1 MRFITKLLSLILL
14 SLFIFPAFIANAQTY
29 LPVGPQTN
37 VPEGAVTD
45 GGWVECYRDTYDV
58 IMDAD
63 TVLNAC
69 EGDLLMLTCRETG
82 SSTIALLAQGERS
95 DVTFNTGNNGDVLHV
110 ANGVGWYFDN
120 DSLGS
125 WGFVRAG
132 DTVNKNN
139 CDVDDTG
146 ADNERLCWHLN
157 DVGGYR
163 CGSVT
168 ELNESNSYERVV
180 YVASDLPPPPPP
192 PSAATIPTL
201 SEWGL
206 IAMAGFMGIA
216 GLLVMRRRK
225 LTA

>member
-1 MRFITKLLSLILL
+1 MRFITKLLSLMLL
-14 SLFIFPAFIANAQTY
+14 SFFVFSGLKANAQSY

-37 VPEGAVTD
+37 VPEDTVTD

-58 IMDAD
+58 EMDAD
-63 TVLNAC
+63 TVLDAC
-69 EGDLLMLTCRETG
+69 DGDLLMLTCRETG
-82 SSTIALLAQGERS
+82 SSTIMLLAQGERS
-95 DVTFNTGNNGDVLHV
+95 DVTFDTGDNLDVLHV
-110 ANGVGWYFDN
+110 ANGVGWYFN
-120 DSLGS
+120 STETES

-132 DTVNKNN
+132 DTVFKSN

-157 DVGGYR
+157 DAGGYR
-163 CGSVT
+163 CGSVDD
-168 ELNESNSYERVV
+168 LNDSNSYERVV
-180 YVASDLPPPPPP
+180 YVASELPPPPPP
-192 PSAATIPTL
+192 SVTTVPTL

-225 LTA
+225 LAA

>member
-1 MRFITKLLSLILL
+1 
-14 SLFIFPAFIANAQTY
+14 
-29 LPVGPQTN
+29 
-37 VPEGAVTD
+37 VPEGTVTD
-45 GGWVECYRDTYDV
+45 GGWVECYRDTYD
-58 IMDAD
+58 IHMDAD
-63 TVLNAC
+63 AVLDVC
-69 EGDLLMLTCRETG
+69 DGDLLMLTCRETG

-95 DVTFNTGNNGDVLHV
+95 DVTFDTGDNLDVLHV

-120 DSLGS
+120 TGTES

-132 DTVNKNN
+132 DTVFKSN

-157 DVGGYR
+157 DAGGYR
-163 CGSVT
+163 CGSVDD
-168 ELNESNSYERVV
+168 LNDSNSYERVV
-180 YVASDLPPPPPP
+180 YVPSDLPPPPPP
-192 PSAATIPTL
+192 SVTTVPTL
-201 SEWGL
+201 SEWGF

>member
-1 MRFITKLLSLILL
+1 MWFITKLLPLILL
-14 SLFIFPAFIANAQTY
+14 SLFVSPVFKANAQTY

-37 VPEGAVTD
+37 VPEGTVTD
-45 GGWVECYRDTYDV
+45 GGWVECYSDTYDV
-58 IMDAD
+58 PMDAD
-63 TVLNAC
+63 AVLDVC
-69 EGDLLMLTCRETG
+69 DGDLLMLTCRETG

-95 DVTFNTGNNGDVLHV
+95 DVIFDTGNTQDLHI

-132 DTVNKNN
+132 DTVSKNN
-139 CDVDDTG
+139 CDTDASG
-146 ADNERLCWHLN
+146 ANDERLCWHLN
-157 DVGGYR
+157 DFGGYR
-163 CGSVT
+163 CGSV
-168 ELNESNSYERVV
+168 ENLNESNSYERVI
-180 YVASDLPPPPPP
+180 YVASELPPPPPP
-192 PSAATIPTL
+192 SVTTVPTL

>member
-1 MRFITKLLSLILL
+1 
-14 SLFIFPAFIANAQTY
+14 
-29 LPVGPQTN
+29 
-37 VPEGAVTD
+37 VPEGTVTD
-45 GGWVECYRDTYDV
+45 GGWVECYRDTYD
-58 IMDAD
+58 IHMDAD
-63 TVLNAC
+63 TVLDAC
-69 EGDLLMLTCRETG
+69 DGDLLMLTCRETG

-95 DVTFNTGNNGDVLHV
+95 DVTFDTGDNLDVLHV

-120 DSLGS
+120 TGTES

-132 DTVNKNN
+132 DTVFKSN

-157 DVGGYR
+157 DAGGYR
-163 CGSVT
+163 CGSVDD
-168 ELNESNSYERVV
+168 LNDSNSYERVV

-192 PSAATIPTL
+192 SVTTVPTL
-201 SEWGL
+201 SEWGF

>member
-1 MRFITKLLSLILL
+1 MRFITKLLSLMLL
-14 SLFIFPAFIANAQTY
+14 SFFVFSGLKANAQSY

-37 VPEGAVTD
+37 VPEDTVTD

-58 IMDAD
+58 EMDAD
-63 TVLNAC
+63 TVLDAC
-69 EGDLLMLTCRETG
+69 DGDLLMLTCRETG
-82 SSTIALLAQGERS
+82 SSTIMLLAQGERS
-95 DVTFNTGNNGDVLHV
+95 DVTFDTGDNLDVLHV
-110 ANGVGWYFDN
+110 ANGVGWYFN
-120 DSLGS
+120 STETES

-132 DTVNKNN
+132 DTVFKSN

-157 DVGGYR
+157 DAGGYR
-163 CGSVT
+163 CGSVDD
-168 ELNESNSYERVV
+168 LNSSNSYERVV
-180 YVASDLPPPPPP
+180 YVASELPPPPPP
-192 PSAATIPTL
+192 SVTTVPTL

-216 GLLVMRRRK
+216 GLLVVRRRK

>member
-1 MRFITKLLSLILL
+1 MWFITKLLPLILL
-14 SLFIFPAFIANAQTY
+14 SLLVSPVFKANAQTY
-29 LPVGPQTN
+29 LPIGPQTD
-37 VPEGAVTD
+37 VPEGTVTD

-58 IMDAD
+58 PMDAD
-63 TVLNAC
+63 AVLDVCDGN
-69 EGDLLMLTCRETG
+69 LLMLTCRETG

-95 DVTFNTGNNGDVLHV
+95 DVIFDTGNTQDLHI

-120 DSLGS
+120 GSLGS

-132 DTVNKNN
+132 DTVSKDN
-139 CDVDDTG
+139 CDTDASG
-146 ADNERLCWHLN
+146 ANDERLCWHLN
-157 DVGGYR
+157 DFGGYR

-168 ELNESNSYERVV
+168 DLNDSNSYERVV
-180 YVASDLPPPPPP
+180 YMTSELPPPPPP
-192 PSAATIPTL
+192 SVTTVPTL

>member
-1 MRFITKLLSLILL
+1 MRFITKLLSLMLL
-14 SLFIFPAFIANAQTY
+14 SLFVFPVFKSNAQTY
-29 LPVGPQTN
+29 LPIGPQTN
-37 VPEGAVTD
+37 VPEGTVTD

-58 IMDAD
+58 EMDAD
-63 TVLNAC
+63 TVLDAC
-69 EGDLLMLTCRETG
+69 DGGLLMLTCRETG

-95 DVTFNTGNNGDVLHV
+95 DVTFDTGDNLDVLHV

-120 DSLGS
+120 TGTES

-132 DTVNKNN
+132 DTVFKSN

-157 DVGGYR
+157 DAGGYR
-163 CGSVT
+163 CGSVDD
-168 ELNESNSYERVV
+168 LNDSNSYERVV
-180 YVASDLPPPPPP
+180 YVPSDLPPPPPP
-192 PSAATIPTL
+192 SVTTVPTL
-201 SEWGL
+201 SEWGF

>member
-1 MRFITKLLSLILL
+1 MRFITKLLSLMLL
-14 SLFIFPAFIANAQTY
+14 SFFVFSGLKVNAQSY

-37 VPEGAVTD
+37 VPEDTVTD

-58 IMDAD
+58 EMDAD
-63 TVLNAC
+63 TVLDAC
-69 EGDLLMLTCRETG
+69 DGDLLMLTCRETG
-82 SSTIALLAQGERS
+82 SSTIMLLAQGERS
-95 DVTFNTGNNGDVLHV
+95 DVTFDTGDNLDVLHV
-110 ANGVGWYFDN
+110 ANGVGWYFN
-120 DSLGS
+120 STETES

-132 DTVNKNN
+132 DTVFKSN

-157 DVGGYR
+157 DAGGYR
-163 CGSVT
+163 CGSVDD
-168 ELNESNSYERVV
+168 LNSSNSYERVV
-180 YVASDLPPPPPP
+180 YVASELPPPPPP
-192 PSAATIPTL
+192 SVTTVPTL

>member
-14 SLFIFPAFIANAQTY
+14 SLFVFPVFKANAQTY

-37 VPEGAVTD
+37 VPEGTVTD

-58 IMDAD
+58 ETDAD
-63 TVLNAC
+63 AVLDVC
-69 EGDLLMLTCRETG
+69 DGDLLMLTCRETG
-82 SSTIALLAQGERS
+82 SSTIMLLAQGERR
-95 DVTFNTGNNGDVLHV
+95 DVIFDTGINTDVLHV
-110 ANGVGWYFDN
+110 ANGVGWYFN
-120 DSLGS
+120 DSDQDS

-132 DTVNKNN
+132 DTVSKDN
-139 CDVDDTG
+139 CDTDSSG
-146 ADNERLCWHLN
+146 ANNERLCWHLN

-163 CGSVT
+163 CGSV
-168 ELNESNSYERVV
+168 EDLNESNSYERVV
-180 YVASDLPPPPPP
+180 FVPSDLPPPPP
-192 PSAATIPTL
+192 SVTTVPTL

-206 IAMAGFMGIA
+206 TAMAVFMGIA